1 MKIYLV
7 RHGQC
12 DSNLNKIYNYK
23 NEDLNE
29 TGIKQAND
37 LKEKIKDMKFDVIYS
52 SPLLRA
58 KHTAE
63 ILNIYNKEIVLD
75 DRLIERDPGNL
86 EGQPLEITDR
96 EEYWNLYTDIKYG
109 T

>member
-7 RHGQC
+7 GHGQC

-63 ILNIYNKEIVLD
+63 ILNIYNKEIVLG
-75 DRLIERDPGNL
+75 DRLIE
-86 EGQPLEITDR
+86 
-96 EEYWNLYTDIKYG
+96 
-109 T
+109 